1 MDGVRNVCSWALRVL
16 CTRVGGNNFRLGHG
30 WVFDRATEIAAR
42 LANTPHPED
51 APLDHE
57 WYVDVRPIAGSRD
70 ELDL

>member
-1 MDGVRNVCSWALRVL
+1 
-16 CTRVGGNNFRLGHG
+16 VGGNNFRLGHG